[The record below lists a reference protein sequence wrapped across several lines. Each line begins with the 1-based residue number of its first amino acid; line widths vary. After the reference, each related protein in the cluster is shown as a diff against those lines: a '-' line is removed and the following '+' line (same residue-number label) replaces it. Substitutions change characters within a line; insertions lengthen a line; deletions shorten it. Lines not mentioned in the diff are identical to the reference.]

1 MSKQA
6 RGKRGVGL
14 ALLAGALSMALAGPA
29 LAAPEGS
36 PVRDGARDAFWRGDF
51 AALEKQYA
59 SLRQGGN
66 YTIDGKLELD
76 LFREGLAAVF
86 DHNARPNEPYV
97 REVDELT
104 LQWATEHPQS
114 ALAQTLHARALLRHA
129 WSYRGNGYAGDVT
142 PEAMREFER
151 YLRSAMEYLKDH
163 ADVALSDSYA
173 HLTLLD
179 IGKAYGLSQKQME
192 AIAEN
197 GLKQNP
203 RDAILYFSVAG
214 RLLPKWGGD
223 ANTLDRYIRHATAQT
238 QAQYGSGLYA
248 WLYSTVAREQYGH
261 ALFDGSL
268 ADWPTMKQGF
278 DDLMARFPD
287 SVMHRNR
294 YAYFACR
301 ARDKPVLQAQLGLL
315 AGKLDVKEWGDNGER
330 SLEGCQ
336 RWVSES

>member
-6 RGKRGVGL
+6 RGACGAGL
-14 ALLAGALSMALAGPA
+14 ALLAGALSLTLAAPA
-29 LAAPEGS
+29 LAAPS

-51 AALEKQYA
+51 MALEEQYA
-59 SLRQGGN
+59 PLRQGGN
-66 YTIDGKLELD
+66 YTVDGKLELD
-76 LFREGLAAVF
+76 LFREGLAMVF
-86 DHNARPNEPYV
+86 DHNAKPNEPYV

-129 WSYRGNGYAGDVT
+129 WSYRGNSYAGDVT
-142 PEAMREFER
+142 PEAMKEFER
-151 YLRSAMEYLKDH
+151 YLRSAMDYLKDH
-163 ADVALSDSYA
+163 ADVALRDSYA

-179 IGKAYGLSQKQME
+179 IGKAYGFSQKQME

-197 GLKQNP
+197 GLKLSP
-203 RDAILYFSVAG
+203 RDAILYFSVVG

-223 ANTLDRYIRHATAQT
+223 AKTLDRYIRQAAAQT
-238 QAQYGSGLYA
+238 QAQYGTGLYA
-248 WLYSTVAREQYGH
+248 WLYSTVASEQYGH
-261 ALFDGSL
+261 ALFESSL
-268 ADWPTMKQGF
+268 ADWPAMKQGF
-278 DDLMARFPD
+278 DDLMARFPE
-287 SVMHRNR
+287 SIIRRNR

-301 ARDKPVLQAQLGLL
+301 ARDKPVLQVQLGLL

-336 RWVSES
+336 RWASEI